1 MSSEPPSSTND
12 MLSGFSALRSFFSG
26 RVSATRL
33 LPLSS
38 IVHFPNGHPLGWST
52 ELLLLVFNIP
62 VALYINREVTPPINK
77 KKLKNTNEHKR
88 STQPLRIDG
97 NGQWFGSFGCP
108 ISSHFFSILIKHLL
122 RMKWATT
129 QCNRINCSFSSLHL
143 WCRFDLLLI
152 SVFDGF

>member
-12 MLSGFSALRSFFSG
+12 MLSGFSALRSFFSN

-38 IVHFPNGHPLGWST
+38 IVHFPNGHPLGWSKNYCYWFSIYPWPCT
-52 ELLLLVFNIP
+52 WVVRWLRQLI
-62 VALYINREVTPPINK
+62 K
-77 KKLKNTNEHKR
+77 KNLKNTNEHKR

-122 RMKWATT
+122 RMKRAAT
-129 QCNRINCSFSSLHL
+129 QCNRINCSYSSLHL